1 MSEILYYSN
10 NCDNCKKLLQQVAKS
25 RVKEKLHFICIDK
38 RKVKQNRVFIVL
50 ENNQEVLLPP
60 QIDRVPALLLINNN
74 QVICG
79 DNIYNH
85 LKPEETMINNISTS
99 FQGEPECF
107 SFDNLG
113 GLNVVSD
120 NFSFLDQG
128 SESMLAKG
136 DGGMRQLYSYATI
149 NHNDTIQTPPDN
161 YSPDTIGNIS
171 LEKLQ
176 EQRNKETN
184 I

>member
-1 MSEILYYSN
+1 
-10 NCDNCKKLLQQVAKS
+10 
-25 RVKEKLHFICIDK
+25 
-38 RKVKQNRVFIVL
+38 
-50 ENNQEVLLPP
+50 
-60 QIDRVPALLLINNN
+60 
-74 QVICG
+74 
-79 DNIYNH
+79 
-85 LKPEETMINNISTS
+85 MINNISTS